1 LQEKCA
7 PQKGI
12 LVESVER
19 LLEAAQ
25 RLEPSDLRKLV
36 AGALEIRARREA
48 TLASPRESEL
58 LLAINQGL
66 PSSLAR
72 RLEVLS
78 KKRRR
83 ETLTPDEHRE
93 LLGLG
98 DEVEQREA
106 RRLEALVELAAIRQ
120 VPLTVLM
127 GQLGLAAQGHG

>member
-1 LQEKCA
+1 
-7 PQKGI
+7 
-12 LVESVER
+12 VESVER

-25 RLEPSDLRKLV
+25 RLETSELRRFV

-48 TLASPRESEL
+48 PLASPRESEL

-66 PSSLAR
+66 PAELAR
-72 RLEVLS
+72 RLELLS
-78 KKRRR
+78 RKRRR
-83 ETLTPDEHRE
+83 ETLTPEEHAE

-106 RRLEALVELAAIRQ
+106 TRLKSLVELAAIRQ

-127 GQLGLAAQGHG
+127 GQLGLPAQGHG